1 MTSFWI
7 AVALMTL
14 AIVLAL
20 LLFLRRQA
28 SASADLQASSSAGL
42 ERDANNLALYQQQ
55 LSELDS
61 LRDSQAIDADTHAEL
76 VAEANTQL
84 ATELEPASG
93 PTAQPVVGQVV
104 SQRETLAV
112 IVSLLLIPVLAL
124 ALYLPAGLS
133 LGGSLDWRIAG
144 QLAELR
150 QLNDQGQRQTAMLG
164 IAQVLEKSV
173 ANSSSRL
180 DLLRLKAEIYSATGQ
195 YDKAV
200 DVFRGLQQR
209 NPEDATTLALLAQAI
224 YVADNASAPNAA
236 GAQVQPPG
244 FSTRVRQL
252 LASAL
257 EFEPQ
262 QHLALSLSGM
272 MAFTDQNFAQAI
284 SHWESALAVYGES
297 SAQAGTLKSGIAA
310 ARQRL
315 QTVGTESAGINEA
328 ASATATTTANIRLTV
343 TIDPAQLGPDDS
355 PNTPVFVFARPD
367 DGSRMPL
374 AARRLTLAD
383 LPADI
388 VITERDRMAAQSI
401 AGHQQVIVGAR
412 LARSGQPIA
421 AAGDSESA
429 ELTVPVAASLDQAE
443 VKLLTINKRR

>member
-1 MTSFWI
+1 MASLWI
-7 AVALMTL
+7 AVGLMTL
-14 AIVLAL
+14 AIILAL

-28 SASADLQASSSAGL
+28 SSDLEQRGNSGDGL

-55 LSELDS
+55 LGELDS
-61 LRDSQAIDADTHAEL
+61 LRESQAIDADIHAEL
-76 VAEANTQL
+76 VAEANSQL
-84 ATELEPASG
+84 ASELDSVSASEL
-93 PTAQPVVGQVV
+93 TAEPVVGQ
-104 SQRETLAV
+104 RDTLVV

-124 ALYLPAGLS
+124 ALYLPGGLS

-144 QLAELR
+144 QLAELN
-150 QLNDQGQRQTAMLG
+150 QLSDQGQRQKAMLS
-164 IAQVLEKSV
+164 IADTLETSV
-173 ANSSSRL
+173 ANTSSRL

-200 DVFRGLQQR
+200 EVFRGLKQR
-209 NPEDATTLALLAQAI
+209 NAEDATTLALLAQAI
-224 YVADNASAPNAA
+224 YVADNATAPDKP
-236 GAQVQPPG
+236 GAQVTSLG
-244 FSTRVRQL
+244 FSSEVRQL
-252 LASAL
+252 LSSAL
-257 EFEPQ
+257 AIEPQ

-272 MAFTDQNFAQAI
+272 MAFTDQDFAQAI
-284 SHWESALAVYGES
+284 NHWETALAAYGEN
-297 SAQAGTLKSGIAA
+297 SAQARTLNSGIAA

-315 QTVGTESAGINEA
+315 A
-328 ASATATTTANIRLTV
+328 ASDPTAGSETDNVSAAIGGSANIRLTIA
-343 TIDPAQLGPDDS
+343 IDPSQLSPDDS
-355 PNTPVFVFARPD
+355 PSTPVFVFARPD

-388 VITERDRMAAQSI
+388 VITERDKMAAQSI

-429 ELTVPVAASLDQAE
+429 ELTIPVVASLDQAQPTQ
-443 VKLLTINKRR
+443 LTINRRR